1 MGKNIFDDLPLTLPR
16 REPRP
21 ARREP
26 QSERAEPQLFPASGV
41 RSIAPPVGDAHV
53 ASPVGT
59 SGHVPVLSPTPSAPD
74 RLATGKP
81 GLRTSTLAFLALVG
95 LVAIGVI
102 GASYGIGLSLLSG
115 PARQTVAASDPKSAP
130 LPAPISPD
138 AGATHV
144 TAAAAAIPDPP
155 AALRPAAAA
164 ATAPPPVKAVQTAPP
179 AVPSSVSL
187 PPAVPA
193 PKPAAI
199 PAASPVAARDA
210 APAPPSPRKAASYH
224 TAGHTAGHPPARH
237 LQPEHARTASRE
249 ARFRSARDDAAPAPR
264 QSRLA
269 RSPIPPPDQTQ
280 SFDQLVSQL
289 TRQTQPV
296 DQSPPARQALPAGQ
310 FQDQT
315 LTPPRPDQPDPFAG
329 R

>member
-16 REPRP
+16 RESRP
-21 ARREP
+21 
-26 QSERAEPQLFPASGV
+26 ERAEPQLFPASGV
-41 RSIAPPVGDAHV
+41 RPTDPPVADAQV

-59 SGHVPVLSPTPSAPD
+59 RGHVPVLSPTPFAPY

-81 GLRTSTLAFLALVG
+81 ELPASTLAFLALVG

-102 GASYGIGLSLLSG
+102 GASYGIGFSLLSG
-115 PARQTVAASDPKSAP
+115 PARQTVAASEPKSAP
-130 LPAPISPD
+130 LPPPISPD
-138 AGATHV
+138 AGTTHV
-144 TAAAAAIPDPP
+144 TAEAAAIPDPP
-155 AALRPAAAA
+155 AVPQPAAAA
-164 ATAPPPVKAVQTAPP
+164 AIAPPPVKAVQTVPP
-179 AVPSSVSL
+179 SVPGSVSP

-193 PKPAAI
+193 PKPASI

-210 APAPPSPRKAASYH
+210 APPPPSPRKAASYYP
-224 TAGHTAGHPPARH
+224 AGHPPARH

-249 ARFRSARDDAAPAPR
+249 AHLRSARDDASPAPR

-269 RSPIPPPDQTQ
+269 RSLTPPPPDQTQ

-289 TRQTQPV
+289 IRQTQPA
-296 DQSPPARQALPAGQ
+296 DQIPLARQAQPTGQ

>member
-21 ARREP
+21 
-26 QSERAEPQLFPASGV
+26 ERAEPQLFPASRV
-41 RSIAPPVGDAHV
+41 WPIDPVVADAQV

-59 SGHVPVLSPTPSAPD
+59 GGHVPVLSPMPFAPD
-74 RLATGKP
+74 RLAPGKP
-81 GLRTSTLAFLALVG
+81 ELPASTLAFLALVG

-115 PARQTVAASDPKSAP
+115 PARQTVTASGPKSAP
-130 LPAPISPD
+130 LPPPISPD

-144 TAAAAAIPDPP
+144 TAAATAIPDPL
-155 AALRPAAAA
+155 AAPQAAAGA
-164 ATAPPPVKAVQTAPP
+164 TTAPPPIKAVQIVPP
-179 AVPSSVSL
+179 AVPSSVSP

-193 PKPAAI
+193 PKPAST
-199 PAASPVAARDA
+199 PAASPIAARDA
-210 APAPPSPRKAASYH
+210 APPPPSPRKPASYY
-224 TAGHTAGHPPARH
+224 AAEHPPARH
-237 LQPEHARTASRE
+237 RQAEHARTASRE
-249 ARFRSARDDAAPAPR
+249 AHSRSARDDASPAPR

-269 RSPIPPPDQTQ
+269 QSLTPPPDQTQ

-289 TRQTQPV
+289 TRQTQPA
-296 DQSPPARQALPAGQ
+296 DQAPPARQALPAAQ
-310 FQDQT
+310 YQDQT
-315 LTPPRPDQPDPFAG
+315 LTPPRPDQPDPFAA

>member
-1 MGKNIFDDLPLTLPR
+1 MGKNIFDDLPLTLSRQEPR
-16 REPRP
+16 PAKREPRP
-21 ARREP
+21 EP
-26 QSERAEPQLFPASGV
+26 AEPQLFPASSV
-41 RSIAPPVGDAHV
+41 RPIDPPVADAQV

-59 SGHVPVLSPTPSAPD
+59 GGHVPVLSPTPFAPD

-81 GLRTSTLAFLALVG
+81 KLPASTLAFLALVG

-102 GASYGIGLSLLSG
+102 GASYGIGFSLLSG
-115 PARQTVAASDPKSAP
+115 PARQTAASEPKSAP
-130 LPAPISPD
+130 LPAPISP
-138 AGATHV
+138 AVGTTRV
-144 TAAAAAIPDPP
+144 TAAAAAIPNPP
-155 AALRPAAAA
+155 AAPQPATAA
-164 ATAPPPVKAVQTAPP
+164 ATAPPPIKAVQTVPP
-179 AVPSSVSL
+179 AIPSSVSP

-193 PKPAAI
+193 LKPAPI
-199 PAASPVAARDA
+199 PAASPVAAHDA
-210 APAPPSPRKAASYH
+210 APPPPSPRKAASYH
-224 TAGHTAGHPPARH
+224 AAGHPAERH

-249 ARFRSARDDAAPAPR
+249 AHFRSARDDAAPAPR

-269 RSPIPPPDQTQ
+269 RSLTPPPDQTQ

-289 TRQTQPV
+289 TRQTQPA
-296 DQSPPARQALPAGQ
+296 DQKPPARQALPAGQ

>member
-1 MGKNIFDDLPLTLPR
+1 MGKNIVDDLPLTLAR
-16 REPRP
+16 REARP

-26 QSERAEPQLFPASGV
+26 RPERAEPQLFPASGV
-41 RSIAPPVGDAHV
+41 RPIDPPVAAAQV

-59 SGHVPVLSPTPSAPD
+59 GGRVPVLSPTPFAPN

-81 GLRTSTLAFLALVG
+81 ELPANTLAFLALVG

-102 GASYGIGLSLLSG
+102 GASYGIGFSLLSG
-115 PARQTVAASDPKSAP
+115 PARQTVAASGPKSAP

-138 AGATHV
+138 AGTTHV
-144 TAAAAAIPDPP
+144 TAAAAAIPDPL
-155 AALRPAAAA
+155 AAPQPAAAA
-164 ATAPPPVKAVQTAPP
+164 TTAPPPIKAVQTVPP
-179 AVPSSVSL
+179 AAPSSVSP

-193 PKPAAI
+193 PKPASI
-199 PAASPVAARDA
+199 RAASSVAARDS
-210 APAPPSPRKAASYH
+210 APPPPSPRKAASYY
-224 TAGHTAGHPPARH
+224 AAGHPPARH
-237 LQPEHARTASRE
+237 LQPGLARTASRE
-249 ARFRSARDDAAPAPR
+249 AHSRSARDDASPH
-264 QSRLA
+264 SRLA
-269 RSPIPPPDQTQ
+269 RSLTPPPDQTQ

-289 TRQTQPV
+289 TRQTQPA
-296 DQSPPARQALPAGQ
+296 DQIPPARQALPPGQ

>member
-1 MGKNIFDDLPLTLPR
+1 MGKNIFDDFLLTLPR

-21 ARREP
+21 
-26 QSERAEPQLFPASGV
+26 ERAEPQLFPASGV
-41 RSIAPPVGDAHV
+41 RSIAPPVADAQV

-74 RLATGKP
+74 RLVTGKP
-81 GLRTSTLAFLALVG
+81 GLRASTLAFLALVG

-115 PARQTVAASDPKSAP
+115 PARQTVAASEPKSAP

-138 AGATHV
+138 AGTTHV
-144 TAAAAAIPDPP
+144 TAAAAAIPAPP
-155 AALRPAAAA
+155 AAPRPVATAAAG
-164 ATAPPPVKAVQTAPP
+164 PPPIKAVRTAPP
-179 AVPSSVSL
+179 AVPSSVSP

-199 PAASPVAARDA
+199 PAASPVAAHDA
-210 APAPPSPRKAASYH
+210 APDPPSPRKAASDH
-224 TAGHTAGHPPARH
+224 AAGHPPARRARA
-237 LQPEHARTASRE
+237 EHARTASRE
-249 ARFRSARDDAAPAPR
+249 AHLRSARDDASPAPR

-269 RSPIPPPDQTQ
+269 RSLTPPPDQTQ
-280 SFDQLVSQL
+280 SFDRLVSQL
-289 TRQTQPV
+289 TRQTEPA

>member
-16 REPRP
+16 RKSRP
-21 ARREP
+21 
-26 QSERAEPQLFPASGV
+26 ERAEPRLFPASGV
-41 RSIAPPVGDAHV
+41 RPIAPPAADAQV
-53 ASPVGT
+53 ASPFGA
-59 SGHVPVLSPTPSAPD
+59 SGHVPVLSPMPSAPD

-81 GLRTSTLAFLALVG
+81 ELPASTLAFLALVG

-102 GASYGIGLSLLSG
+102 GACYGIGFSLLSG
-115 PARQTVAASDPKSAP
+115 PGRQTVAASEPKSAP

-138 AGATHV
+138 AGTTRV

-155 AALRPAAAA
+155 AAPRPAAGA
-164 ATAPPPVKAVQTAPP
+164 ATTPPPIKAVQTAPP
-179 AVPSSVSL
+179 AAPSSVSP

-193 PKPAAI
+193 PKPASI
-199 PAASPVAARDA
+199 PLASPVAARDA

-224 TAGHTAGHPPARH
+224 AAGHPPARH

-249 ARFRSARDDAAPAPR
+249 AHFRSARDDVSPAPR

-269 RSPIPPPDQTQ
+269 SSLTPPPDQTQ
-280 SFDQLVSQL
+280 SFDQLMSQL
-289 TRQTQPV
+289 TKQTQPA
-296 DQSPPARQALPAGQ
+296 DRIPPARQALPAGQ

>member
-16 REPRP
+16 RKSRP
-21 ARREP
+21 
-26 QSERAEPQLFPASGV
+26 ERAEPRLFPASGV
-41 RSIAPPVGDAHV
+41 RPIAPPAADAQV

-59 SGHVPVLSPTPSAPD
+59 GRRVPVLSPTPSALD
-74 RLATGKP
+74 RPATGKP
-81 GLRTSTLAFLALVG
+81 GLRASMLAFLALVG

-102 GASYGIGLSLLSG
+102 GASYGIGLSLLPG
-115 PARQTVAASDPKSAP
+115 PARQTVAASEPKSAP

-138 AGATHV
+138 AGTTRV

-155 AALRPAAAA
+155 AAPRPAAGA
-164 ATAPPPVKAVQTAPP
+164 ATTPPPIQAVQAAPP
-179 AVPSSVSL
+179 AAPSSVSP

-193 PKPAAI
+193 PKPASI
-199 PAASPVAARDA
+199 PLASPVAARDA

-224 TAGHTAGHPPARH
+224 AAGHPPARH

-249 ARFRSARDDAAPAPR
+249 AHFRSARDDASPAPR

-269 RSPIPPPDQTQ
+269 SSLTPPPDQTQ
-280 SFDQLVSQL
+280 SFDRLVSQL
-289 TRQTQPV
+289 TRQTQPA
-296 DQSPPARQALPAGQ
+296 DQTPPARPALPAGQ

>member
-21 ARREP
+21 
-26 QSERAEPQLFPASGV
+26 ERAEPQLFPASRARPIDPLV
-41 RSIAPPVGDAHV
+41 ADAQV

-59 SGHVPVLSPTPSAPD
+59 GGRVPVLSPTPFAPD

-81 GLRTSTLAFLALVG
+81 ELPASTLAFLALVG

-102 GASYGIGLSLLSG
+102 GASYGIGFSLLSG
-115 PARQTVAASDPKSAP
+115 PARQTVAASGPKSAP
-130 LPAPISPD
+130 LPPPISPD
-138 AGATHV
+138 AGTTHV
-144 TAAAAAIPDPP
+144 TAAATAIPDPP
-155 AALRPAAAA
+155 AAPRPAAAA
-164 ATAPPPVKAVQTAPP
+164 AIAPPAIKAVQTVPP
-179 AVPSSVSL
+179 AVPSKVSPL
-187 PPAVPA
+187 PAVPT
-193 PKPAAI
+193 PKPASI
-199 PAASPVAARDA
+199 PPASPVAARDS
-210 APAPPSPRKAASYH
+210 APPPPSPRKAARYYA
-224 TAGHTAGHPPARH
+224 AGHLAARH

-249 ARFRSARDDAAPAPR
+249 AHFRSARDDASPAPR

-269 RSPIPPPDQTQ
+269 QSLTPPPDQTQ

-289 TRQTQPV
+289 TRRTQPA
-296 DQSPPARQALPAGQ
+296 DQIPRARQVSPASG

>member
-1 MGKNIFDDLPLTLPR
+1 MGKNIFDDLPLTLSR

-26 QSERAEPQLFPASGV
+26 RPERSEPQLFPASRV
-41 RSIAPPVGDAHV
+41 RPIDPPVADAQV

-59 SGHVPVLSPTPSAPD
+59 GGHVPVLSPTPFAPD
-74 RLATGKP
+74 HLARGKP
-81 GLRTSTLAFLALVG
+81 ELPASTLAFLALVG

-102 GASYGIGLSLLSG
+102 GASYGIGFSLLSG
-115 PARQTVAASDPKSAP
+115 PARQTVAASGPKSTP

-138 AGATHV
+138 AGTTHV
-144 TAAAAAIPDPP
+144 TAAAAAIPVPP
-155 AALRPAAAA
+155 AAPQPAVAA
-164 ATAPPPVKAVQTAPP
+164 ATAPPPIKAAQTVPP
-179 AVPSSVSL
+179 ALPSSASP

-193 PKPAAI
+193 LKPAPI

-210 APAPPSPRKAASYH
+210 APPPPSPRKAASHY
-224 TAGHTAGHPPARH
+224 AAGHPPARH

-249 ARFRSARDDAAPAPR
+249 AHFRSARDDASPAPR
-264 QSRLA
+264 QTRLA
-269 RSPIPPPDQTQ
+269 RSLTPPPDQSQ

-289 TRQTQPV
+289 TRQTQPA
-296 DQSPPARQALPAGQ
+296 DQNPPARQALPAGQ

>member
-1 MGKNIFDDLPLTLPR
+1 MGKHIFDDLPLTLSR

-26 QSERAEPQLFPASGV
+26 RPERAEPQLFPASRV
-41 RSIAPPVGDAHV
+41 RPIDPPVADAQV

-59 SGHVPVLSPTPSAPD
+59 GGHVPVLSPTPFAPD
-74 RLATGKP
+74 RLATGKRELP
-81 GLRTSTLAFLALVG
+81 ASTLAFLALVG

-102 GASYGIGLSLLSG
+102 GASYGIGFSLLSG
-115 PARQTVAASDPKSAP
+115 RARQTAASESKSSA
-130 LPAPISPD
+130 LPAPISPA
-138 AGATHV
+138 AGTTHV
-144 TAAAAAIPDPP
+144 TAAAAATLDPP
-155 AALRPAAAA
+155 AAPQPATAA
-164 ATAPPPVKAVQTAPP
+164 ATAPPSIKAVQTVPP
-179 AVPSSVSL
+179 AIPSSVSP

-193 PKPAAI
+193 LRPASI
-199 PAASPVAARDA
+199 PAASPVAARNA
-210 APAPPSPRKAASYH
+210 APPPPSPRKAASHY
-224 TAGHTAGHPPARH
+224 AAGHPPARH
-237 LQPEHARTASRE
+237 LQPEHARTASRD
-249 ARFRSARDDAAPAPR
+249 AHFRAARDDAAPAPR

-269 RSPIPPPDQTQ
+269 RSLTPPPDQTQ

-289 TRQTQPV
+289 TRQTQPA
-296 DQSPPARQALPAGQ
+296 DQKPPARQALPARQ

>member
-21 ARREP
+21 
-26 QSERAEPQLFPASGV
+26 ERAEPQLFPASGV
-41 RSIAPPVGDAHV
+41 RPTDPPVADAQV
-53 ASPVGT
+53 ASP
-59 SGHVPVLSPTPSAPD
+59 TPFAPD

-81 GLRTSTLAFLALVG
+81 ELPASTLAFLALVG

-102 GASYGIGLSLLSG
+102 GASYGIGFSLLSG
-115 PARQTVAASDPKSAP
+115 PARQTVAASEPKSAP
-130 LPAPISPD
+130 LPPPISPD
-138 AGATHV
+138 AGTTHV
-144 TAAAAAIPDPP
+144 TAEAAAIPDPP
-155 AALRPAAAA
+155 AAPQPAAGAI
-164 ATAPPPVKAVQTAPP
+164 TAPPPIKAVQTVPP
-179 AVPSSVSL
+179 AVPSSVSP

-193 PKPAAI
+193 PKPAST
-199 PAASPVAARDA
+199 PTASPVAARDA
-210 APAPPSPRKAASYH
+210 APPPPSPRKAASYH
-224 TAGHTAGHPPARH
+224 AAGHPPARH

-249 ARFRSARDDAAPAPR
+249 AHFRSARDDASPSPR

-269 RSPIPPPDQTQ
+269 RSLTPPPDQTR

-289 TRQTQPV
+289 TRQTQPA
-296 DQSPPARQALPAGQ
+296 DQIPPARQALPPGQ

-315 LTPPRPDQPDPFAG
+315 LTPPRPDQQDPFAG